1 MISTYGEECCQEA
14 DDRFTRPPWSEQTPR
29 WREIAQSLATDHIA
43 RQIKEAIDEVDL
55 TVLQDTYAGRGSKP
69 YPPGLLLRF
78 ILYERQIGR
87 QSPAQWYRDA
97 KENEPAQWLLL
108 GLQPCRAIWYDFRK
122 RLEPLWDG
130 WHEQVMQKAQAL
142 GISIGERVA
151 VDGTLI
157 AAMASRRRLVNLK
170 TLTKRREELEQ
181 AVAANANGNL
191 CETQPYWMARHTET
205 REKQLECYRV
215 AEVRM
220 DQLQAENRNRTSSKR
235 RKPEKIVVSVS
246 EPGATLGRD
255 KLQVFRP
262 LYNLQLM
269 YDLDSYFIST
279 YETFSCQ
286 NDPGTIGTML
296 ERSVVLAGRKPTVA
310 LADAS
315 YAGGPDVALC
325 EQAGVMLYAPASE
338 NDVSEVKRSR
348 KKVSQIHKRNFT
360 WLPEQQTYRC
370 PEGHCFLP
378 GKTARLPRSTDRIVL
393 QTTYRCPPE
402 YCRQCP
408 RQKACTPSPNRGRS
422 VSRLEH
428 EDLLDALRTRMATPE
443 AKTLYKLRAQTIE
456 LRYADLKQHRNMTRF
471 RSYGL
476 RAVRGEVA
484 AAVLAYN
491 LMILL
496 RYRKTRAIPSEPM
509 QIPQKVPA

>member
-1 MISTYGEECCQEA
+1 MVISCGEQFGKET
-14 DDRFTRPPWSEQTPR
+14 DTRFARAPWDEQTPR
-29 WREIAQSLATDHIA
+29 WREIAQTLAIDHVVRQIRDATD
-43 RQIKEAIDEVDL
+43 ELDL
-55 TVLQDTYAGRGSKP
+55 TELLETYAGRGSKP
-69 YPPGLLLRF
+69 HPPELLLRF
-78 ILYERQIGR
+78 VLYERQVGR

-108 GLQPCRAIWYDFRK
+108 GLQPCRAVWYDFRK

-142 GISIGERVA
+142 GIPIGKRVA

-170 TLTKRREELEQ
+170 TLTIRREELEQ
-181 AVAANANGNL
+181 AVAADANGDL
-191 CETQPYWMARHTET
+191 PETQPYWMAKHTET
-205 REKQLECYRV
+205 REKQLESYHI
-215 AEVRM
+215 AENRM
-220 DQLQAENRNRTSSKR
+220 DQLQAENRNRTTSKR
-235 RKPEKIVVSVS
+235 RKPEKIVVSIS
-246 EPGATLGRD
+246 EPEATLGRD

-262 LYNLQLM
+262 LYNIQLM
-269 YDLDSYFIST
+269 YDLDSCFIST

-296 ERSVVLAGRKPTVA
+296 ERSVELAGGKPDVA

-325 EQAGVMLYAPASE
+325 EQAGVTLYAPVSE
-338 NDVSEVKRSR
+338 NDLSEAKRGR
-348 KKVSQIHKRNFT
+348 KKVPRTPKRDFT

-370 PEGHCFLP
+370 PEGYRFVL
-378 GKTARLPRSTDRIVL
+378 GKTVRLARSNDRTVL

-402 YCRQCP
+402 YCTQCP
-408 RQKACTPSPNRGRS
+408 RQEACTPSPSAGRS

-428 EDLLDALRTRMATPE
+428 EDLLDALRARMATPE
-443 AKTLYKLRAQTIE
+443 GKTLYKLRAQTIE

-471 RSYGL
+471 HAFGL
-476 RAVRGEVA
+476 QGARGEVA

-491 LMILL
+491 LLLLL
-496 RYRKTRAIPSEPM
+496 RYRKSRIIPTEPI
-509 QIPQKVPA
+509 QIPEEVPY